1 MSKLQ
6 LVTER
11 LILRSFLLT
20 DAQRVQSQANDKRI
34 YDTTARVPFPY
45 KIEMAEQWIKSHDKL
60 FENRCSVN
68 FAIVTKLQQLL
79 IGTVGLEI
87 DSNNGKAELG
97 YWVGVDYWNQGY
109 CTEAAFECVKYGFQ
123 ELGLTRIE
131 GICMTKNIASE
142 KVLKN
147 IGMKR
152 EGVLRRYMLKNG
164 ISEDA
169 YIYSVLNDE
178 RDI

>member
-1 MSKLQ
+1 MSKLR

-11 LILRSFLLT
+11 LVLRSFQLA
-20 DAQRVQSQANDKRI
+20 DAQRVQSLANDKRI
-34 YDTTARVPFPY
+34 YNTTARVPFPY
-45 KIEMAEQWIKSHDKL
+45 ETEMAEQWIKSHDKL
-60 FENRCSVN
+60 FDNRCSVN
-68 FAIVTKLQQLL
+68 FAIVTKPEQLL

-87 DSNNGKAELG
+87 DSNNKKAELG

-109 CTEAAFECVKYGFQ
+109 CTEAALECVKYGFQ
-123 ELGLTRIE
+123 ELGLIRIE

-152 EGVLRRYMLKNG
+152 EGVLRSYMLKND
-164 ISEDA
+164 ISEDV
-169 YIYSVLNDE
+169 YIYSVLNDD
-178 RDI
+178 RAI